1 MRLLDN
7 KVALITG
14 GAKGIGKC
22 TAETIAEHGAS
33 TIFIVDMDEKTLED
47 AKTAISEKYDCRCV
61 PIKADVSSEEQT
73 INVFKKISEEAGR
86 LDILVNSAGV
96 CRIVDIDDLE
106 MRAWDLTMDV
116 NLKGPFLY
124 AREALKFMKAQKSGR
139 IINIASQ
146 AGKIG
151 GLMVGMDYSS
161 SKAGML
167 CLTKS
172 LAKNCA
178 EYSVTVNSVAPGL
191 ISTDMTTTFGYEPDM
206 IPLRRI
212 GTVEE
217 VADVVLFL
225 ASDLSR
231 YMTGACLDVN
241 GGMSMW

>member
-1 MRLLDN
+1 MKLLDN

-14 GAKGIGKC
+14 GAKGIGRC
-22 TAETIAEHGAS
+22 VADTFAEHGAS
-33 TIFIVDMDEKTLED
+33 TVFIVDMDEKALEE
-47 AKTAISEKYDCRCV
+47 AKSFISENYDCRCL

-73 INVFKKISEEAGR
+73 IDVFKKVDEEAGK
-86 LDILVNSAGV
+86 LDILVNSAGI
-96 CRIVDIDDLE
+96 CRIVDINDLE
-106 MRAWDLTMDV
+106 MKAWDLTMNV

-124 AREALKFMKAQKSGR
+124 AREALKLMKPQKSGR

-191 ISTDMTTTFGYEPDM
+191 ISTDMTTSFGYKPEM

-212 GTVEE
+212 GTAKEI
-217 VADVVLFL
+217 ADVVLFL
-225 ASDLSR
+225 ASNLSR

>member
-1 MRLLDN
+1 MKLLY
-7 KVALITG
+7 KKTALVTG
-14 GAKGIGKC
+14 GAKGIGLS
-22 TAETIAEHGAS
+22 TARTFAQHGAEN
-33 TIFIVDMDEKTLED
+33 IFIVDMDEKALRSTE
-47 AKTAISEKYDCRCV
+47 AAINENFDCRCV
-61 PIKADVSSEEQT
+61 PICADVSNEKRTYE
-73 INVFKKISEEAGR
+73 VFDKVKQEAGK

-96 CRIVDIDDLE
+96 CRIVDINDLE
-106 MRAWDLTMDV
+106 MNAWDLTLNV

-124 AREALKFMKAQKSGR
+124 AREALKLMKPQKSGR

-161 SKAGML
+161 SKAGLL

-178 EYSVTVNSVAPGL
+178 EYNVTVNSVAPGL
-191 ISTDMTTTFGYEPDM
+191 IATELTASFGYEPEM
-206 IPLRRI
+206 IPLKRV
-212 GTVEE
+212 GAVEE

-225 ASDLSR
+225 ASELSR

-241 GGMSMW
+241 GGMTMW

>member
-1 MRLLDN
+1 MRLLDD

-14 GAKGIGKC
+14 GAKGIGRC
-22 TAETIAEHGAS
+22 TAQTFAEHGAS
-33 TIFIVDMDEKTLED
+33 TIFIVDMDEKALEE
-47 AKTAISEKYDCRCV
+47 AKTSIGENNTCKFIS
-61 PIKADVSSEEQT
+61 IKADVSSEEQT
-73 INVFKKISEEAGR
+73 IDVFKKVSREAGK
-86 LDILVNSAGV
+86 LDILVNSAGI
-96 CRIVDIDDLE
+96 CRIVDINDLE
-106 MRAWDLTMDV
+106 MKAWDLTMDV

-124 AREALKFMKAQKSGR
+124 AREAFKLMKPHRSGR

-178 EYSVTVNSVAPGL
+178 EYSITVNSVAPGL
-191 ISTDMTTTFGYEPDM
+191 ISTDMTTSFGYEPDM

-212 GTVEE
+212 GTAKEI
-217 VADVVLFL
+217 ADAVLFL